1 MTLNK
6 IECGDYQGTVSAGF
20 IDEQVQQVVK
30 SIEYDITE
38 RDYGVFVILDDEL
51 NSLKENKLLLDWNL
65 FKLLLYHIL
74 NGEVVRNDK
83 HRSI

>member
-1 MTLNK
+1 MTLSK
-6 IECGDYQGTVSAGF
+6 IEGDDYQVNISAGF

-30 SIEYDITE
+30 SIEYEITV
-38 RDYGVFVILDDEL
+38 RDYGVIIILDKEL
-51 NSLKENKLLLDWNL
+51 QSLKDRKLLLDWNL

-74 NGEVVRNDK
+74 NGAVVGNDK